1 MAMEGALDS
10 VAYGNGVWVATSG
23 DDLGAP
29 FLRSA
34 DGGQTWIPVE
44 DYAADLGLVVAYGN
58 GVWVGVATDD
68 GVNQVARS
76 TDDGVNWT
84 TVAAA
89 EGNAWNSVAYGNGVW
104 VAVSGDGVNRVMRS
118 TDDGVNWTATA
129 ALMDDNYWYNL
140 GYGNGVFIA
149 VTGGGPFPSAH
160 SFTRS
165 IDNGKTWTPITI
177 PNGYQAISIDYG
189 NGVWIAS
196 HVYVGID
203 GEDVDPDQRALRSTD
218 DGLTWS
224 VLTNYNDDCGP
235 NVIAYGNGVWIGDGC
250 YDSGTFERST
260 DGGLTWTLSAPLGAT
275 NTPSHDGIAY
285 GNGVWM
291 SVGYTGG
298 EEDVVRST
306 DDGLTWSPITFPVD
320 IKPRSIE
327 YANGVWIAMGNTDEA
342 MRSTDDG
349 QTWNSINTN
358 VNYPECIGPD
368 GWTEVSYGNG
378 VWLATNLCADH
389 QMIRSTDDG
398 LTWAGV
404 GDTPSGYQ
412 AGVIYGN
419 CTWVAITPYHPG
431 TLQDEN
437 RAWYSSDPN
446 PVACTPTNIT
456 GTAGEK
462 QVALSW
468 HPPAD
473 TGTTITSY
481 TATASPG
488 GATCTS
494 ATPSCTVTGLTN
506 GTAYT
511 FTVVATNSVGGQSP
525 TSAAS
530 APITPP
536 SNDQPGY
543 TG

>member
-1 MAMEGALDS
+1 M
-10 VAYGNGVWVATSG
+10 
-23 DDLGAP
+23 
-29 FLRSA
+29 
-34 DGGQTWIPVE
+34 
-44 DYAADLGLVVAYGN
+44 
-58 GVWVGVATDD
+58 DD
-68 GVNQVARS
+68 G
-76 TDDGVNWT
+76 
-84 TVAAA
+84 
-89 EGNAWNSVAYGNGVW
+89 
-104 VAVSGDGVNRVMRS
+104 
-118 TDDGVNWTATA
+118 
-129 ALMDDNYWYNL
+129 YWYAV
-140 GYGNGVFIA
+140 GYGNGVFIGVA
-149 VTGGGPFPSAH
+149 SGGPFPSAH
-160 SFTRS
+160 SFRRS
-165 IDNGKTWTPITI
+165 IDNGKTWTPITTAH
-177 PNGYQAISIDYG
+177 GYKATSVRYG

-196 HVYVGID
+196 HTYVD
-203 GEDVDPDQRALRSTD
+203 GVDADQRTLRSTD

-224 VLTNYNDDCGP
+224 VVTTGNDDNGP
-235 NVIAYGNGVWIGDGC
+235 LVVAYGNGVWLGQGQ
-250 YDSGTFERST
+250 YETNTFERST
-260 DGGLTWTLSAPLGAT
+260 DDGLTWTPSAAT
-275 NTPSHDGIAY
+275 AEDHSPMAPDGLAY

-291 SVGYTGG
+291 SVGYTSTQ
-298 EEDVVRST
+298 DVVRST

-320 IKPRSIE
+320 IAPRTIE
-327 YANGVWIAMGNTDEA
+327 YANGVWVALGGTDVA

-358 VNYPECIGPD
+358 VDIPECIGPNGYFD
-368 GWTEVSYGNG
+368 MSYGNG
-378 VWLATNLCADH
+378 VWLASHLCPDH

-404 GDTPSGYQ
+404 GDAPPGMQ
-412 AGVIYGN
+412 KAVIYGN
-419 CTWVAITPYHPG
+419 CTWVVLVYEYSDPATTLPG
-431 TLQDEN
+431 D

-446 PVACTPTNIT
+446 PVACTPTNVT

-468 HPPAD
+468 QPPAD

-481 TATASPG
+481 TATASPS

-530 APITPP
+530 APITPL